1 GAKAGRSR
9 ARPLL
14 LQRYRHGARRPYVG
28 GVFRPRPRQH
38 VLLHPA
44 VARGA
49 RCRSARGG
57 SRMRRHRLLGIGCAL
72 VALALALGSAV
83 SPARAQLLPPPPVI
97 LPPPPVILPPPPASI
112 QEKIDPALL
121 TLMAADPQK
130 LLPVIV
136 EMQQPLPPFIGAP
149 NVGRALEAL

>member
-1 GAKAGRSR
+1 
-9 ARPLL
+9 
-14 LQRYRHGARRPYVG
+14 
-28 GVFRPRPRQH
+28 
-38 VLLHPA
+38 
-44 VARGA
+44 
-49 RCRSARGG
+49 
-57 SRMRRHRLLGIGCAL
+57 MRRRRLLGIGCAL

-83 SPARAQLLPPPPVI
+83 SPARAQLLRPPPVI

-121 TLMAADPQK
+121 ALMAADPQK

-149 NVGRALEAL
+149 KVGRGRESLALLRIHGVPVPALPRIHA